1 MEYILCDYIYIFT
14 ITSLLRSV
22 LFIILRVPVYTF
34 EIVSKIIVA
43 FKNTR
48 HTKIA
53 QIETRL
59 TDYGIEI
66 CFSFRENMI
75 CPFQK
80 VFYQIVFIC

>member
-1 MEYILCDYIYIFT
+1 MTIYIFT
-14 ITSLLRSV
+14 ITSLFRSIF
-22 LFIILRVPVYTF
+22 FIILRVPVDTF

-43 FKNTR
+43 FKNIR

-66 CFSFRENMI
+66 YVSQLWRI
-75 CPFQK
+75 L
-80 VFYQIVFIC
+80 